1 MLKVSKIFIL
11 FIVILLVFTKQII
24 SYSSLYFFSKWIDR
38 EVTVDEFQIKYKE
51 GLIMINDIKIK
62 NPNKFYYNNFLE
74 SEKIILNYNFKS
86 LFSNLIIINNLIV
99 ENPKFFLEVIEK
111 PSVELSPFNV
121 QQMYDDNVGG
131 VRKIVKTE
139 PSKIWTTK
147 DKDTNFLIL
156 DVKINGAKAFIK
168 TSFTPN
174 HTKIDLSNIHFTRI
188 GNGGGEGGVYMHHKD
203 ALKLIYYDLIA
214 RISDLELKN
223 FLKKIYNY
231 KSLLGAYSEGMN

>member
-1 MLKVSKIFIL
+1 MLKVSKIFIF
-11 FIVILLVFTKQII
+11 FIVILLVFSKQII
-24 SYSSLYFFSKWIDR
+24 SYSSLYFFSKWVDR
-38 EVTVDEFQIKYKE
+38 EVTVDEFQINYKK

-121 QQMYDDNVGG
+121 QQIYDDNVGG
-131 VRKIVKTE
+131 IRKIVKTE
-139 PSKIWTTK
+139 PSKIWPTK

-174 HTKIDLSNIHFTRI
+174 HTKIDFSNIHFTRI
-188 GNGGGEGGVYMHHKD
+188 GNGGEGGNYIHHKD

-231 KSLLGAYSEGMN
+231 KSLLGAYGEGMN